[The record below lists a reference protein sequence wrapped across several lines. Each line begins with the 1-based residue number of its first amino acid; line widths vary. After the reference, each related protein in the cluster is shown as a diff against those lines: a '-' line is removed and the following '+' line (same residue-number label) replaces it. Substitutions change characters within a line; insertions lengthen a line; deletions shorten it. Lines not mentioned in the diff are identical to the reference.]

1 MSRVAVMSWMCIFWL
16 AGVVAAQA
24 SGQFPYTGRV
34 SGNDV
39 NVRCGPDTNY
49 YPTMRL
55 STGAAVTV
63 VGEEFGWL
71 KIEPPPG
78 SFCLIAKDYVDRDR
92 DGSAVVSS
100 DHVNVRAGSTL
111 SSRRLPITQL
121 SKGAVVKIL
130 GEHQDGFYKIA
141 PPPGA
146 YLWIAKQFV
155 RQIKQAARPKPDV
168 GKPPAVKTSQSP
180 TATQPTERAPTSKP
194 AEGKY
199 QKLLDKL
206 EAELEQETTGRPLT
220 QWNLKPLLP
229 RYEQIAK
236 QDDEQVAKLFAQQR
250 LKIIGDRIEIQ
261 QALKRIREGGEKL
274 QDQRRR
280 ILQQRLAMR
289 AKVIQLEE
297 PFEAEG
303 EIRKSW
309 VFKARYRLVNPQDDR
324 TVAYLEPGQD
334 WPDPG
339 NFLGRYVGIRAA
351 SKYLEGRLWILVPS
365 EITLLERPTKPAE
378 TEEARTD

>member
-1 MSRVAVMSWMCIFWL
+1 
-16 AGVVAAQA
+16 
-24 SGQFPYTGRV
+24 
-34 SGNDV
+34 
-39 NVRCGPDTNY
+39 
-49 YPTMRL
+49 MRL
-55 STGAAVTV
+55 STGTAVTV

-78 SFCLIAKDYVDRDR
+78 SFCLIAKDYVDLDR

-111 SSRRLPITQL
+111 SSRRLPIMQL
-121 SKGAVVKIL
+121 EKGAAVKIL

-155 RQIKQAARPKPDV
+155 RQVKQAAPPKPDV
-168 GKPPAVKTSQSP
+168 GKPPAVKTSQPP
-180 TATQPTERAPTSKP
+180 TSTQPTAARQPTSKP

-206 EAELEQETTGRPLT
+206 EAELEQETTGKPFT
-220 QWNLKPLLP
+220 QWDLKPLLP

-274 QDQRRR
+274 QDQRRL

-289 AKVIQLEE
+289 AKMVQLEE
-297 PFEAEG
+297 PFDAEG

-309 VFKARYRLVNPQDDR
+309 VFTARYRLVNPQDDR
-324 TVAYLEPGQD
+324 TVAYLEPD
-334 WPDPG
+334 PTWPDPG
-339 NFLGRYVGIRAA
+339 NFLGRYVGVRAA
-351 SKYLEGRLWILVPS
+351 RKYLEGQLWILVPS
-365 EITLLERPTKPAE
+365 QITLLERPTRPAE
-378 TEEARTD
+378 TEEVRTD

>member
-1 MSRVAVMSWMCIFWL
+1 
-16 AGVVAAQA
+16 
-24 SGQFPYTGRV
+24 
-34 SGNDV
+34 
-39 NVRCGPDTNY
+39 
-49 YPTMRL
+49 
-55 STGAAVTV
+55 
-63 VGEEFGWL
+63 
-71 KIEPPPG
+71 
-78 SFCLIAKDYVDRDR
+78 
-92 DGSAVVSS
+92 
-100 DHVNVRAGSTL
+100 VRAGSTL

-168 GKPPAVKTSQSP
+168 GKPPAVKTSQPP
-180 TATQPTERAPTSKP
+180 TATRPAERAPTSKP

-206 EAELEQETTGRPLT
+206 EAELEQETAGRPLT

-289 AKVIQLEE
+289 AKMVQLEE

-309 VFKARYRLVNPQDDR
+309 VFTARYRLVNPRDDR
-324 TVAYLEPGQD
+324 TVAYLEPGQA

-351 SKYLEGRLWILVPS
+351 SKYLEGQLWILVPS